1 MNEMRLLLLAAVMAF
16 MASCNN
22 HGAKAEEKTE
32 TGKKPI
38 AVKVADLA
46 TNQDLICGMKLSDG
60 EIGDTTLY
68 QGKIYGF
75 CSAEC
80 KAEFLK
86 DPQAHLT
93 QK

>member
-1 MNEMRLLLLAAVMAF
+1 MKPFLVLLALALSVA
-16 MASCNN
+16 ACNQN
-22 HGAKAEEKTE
+22 SKHEKSANNATPVNIKLSE
-32 TGKKPI
+32 
-38 AVKVADLA
+38 LA
-46 TNQDLICGMKLSDG
+46 TTKDLNCGMDLQQGS
-60 EIGDTTLY
+60 IADTCTY